1 MSVRYERKI
10 FCRRMGFV
18 EVTKKTFW
26 LEAYRET
33 VEDRKQG
40 PDFKLIEYLD
50 IIPKGP
56 ILDLG
61 MGRGRHAMF
70 FAKLGRKVEG
80 VDTSKLSKGI
90 SKMVEDEGLDFTYHK
105 MDLRDFKIRPERYAL
120 IIASKIIQLF
130 RKADIEIISKR
141 MQTGLKQKGVLY
153 IYTFSVEHLE
163 QITKWDEIETVEEN
177 TYYHSK
183 YNQYFHFF
191 TRDEILSLFPKLK
204 LEYYT
209 EGLSFDRRPSR
220 LRHTG
225 IIQYF
230 GQKLS

>member
-1 MSVRYERKI
+1 MTK
-10 FCRRMGFV
+10 
-18 EVTKKTFW
+18 KKTFW

-33 VEDRKQG
+33 VENRKQG

-56 ILDLG
+56 VLDLG

-70 FAKLGRKVEG
+70 FAKLGREVEG

-90 SKMVEDEGLDFTYHK
+90 TDMVEAEGLDFTYHK
-105 MDLRDFKIRPERYAL
+105 KDLRDFEIKPKRYAL

-130 RKADIEIISKR
+130 QKADIETIAER
-141 MQTGLKQKGVLY
+141 MQSGLKRKGVLY
-153 IYTFSVEHLE
+153 IFTFSVEHLE
-163 QITKWDEIETVEEN
+163 QITKWEDIEKVEEN

-183 YNQYFHFF
+183 YKQHFHFF
-191 TRDEILSLFPKLK
+191 SRDEILGLFPKLK

-209 EGLSFDRRPSR
+209 DGLTFDRRPSH

-225 IIQYF
+225 FIQYV
-230 GQKLS
+230 GHEMS